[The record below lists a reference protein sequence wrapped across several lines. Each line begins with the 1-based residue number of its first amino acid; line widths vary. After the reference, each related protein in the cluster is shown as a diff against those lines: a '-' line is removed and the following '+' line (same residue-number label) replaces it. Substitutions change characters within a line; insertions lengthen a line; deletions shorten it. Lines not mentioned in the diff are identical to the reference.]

1 MLLEKNAMRLCAKR
15 THFFFLNM
23 IQCFGPSLPV
33 LPRFHSA
40 VPTEQADPHRKR
52 SPDVGREGTGE
63 EVGEDG

>member
-15 THFFFLNM
+15 TQFFKNM

-40 VPTEQADPHRKR
+40 VHTEQADPHRKH
-52 SPDVGREGTGE
+52 SPDLGREGAGE